1 MWLKAGNSGLPGFS
15 CPLRALTGIPCPSCF
30 LTRATCASLRGHW
43 SEAIALHAFGPL
55 AAAALVLWSVE
66 AIRQHRL
73 VPRGLKGWQ
82 VATTTAALLT
92 YWGLRLLL
100 HYGLGITAFPSG

>member
-1 MWLKAGNSGLPGFS
+1 M
-15 CPLRALTGIPCPSCF
+15 
-30 LTRATCASLRGHW
+30 
-43 SEAIALHAFGPL
+43 
-55 AAAALVLWSVE
+55 LWSVE
-66 AIRQHRL
+66 AIRQRRL